1 MTRIGDVV
9 DTFFAQ
15 RAAIFKHV
23 GYREDWRILPI
34 VDYRSD
40 YWSVDELEREHVRF
54 SPDREALAYWLA
66 HDDYGKYGD
75 RLYENSI
82 YTQRHLPRWVYRGKE
97 LTIVVVDTHT
107 DGNQYL
113 QLFAN
118 DREIK
123 S

>member
-1 MTRIGDVV
+1 VKINAVV
-9 DTFFAQ
+9 DAYFEH

-23 GYREDWRILPI
+23 GYVENWRILPI
-34 VDYRSD
+34 VDYRRD
-40 YWSVDELEREHVRF
+40 YWSVDKFEREYVRH
-54 SPDREALAYWLA
+54 SPNREAIAYWIE

-75 RLYENSI
+75 RVYENSI
-82 YTQRHLPRWVYRGKE
+82 YTQRHLPKWVYRGKE